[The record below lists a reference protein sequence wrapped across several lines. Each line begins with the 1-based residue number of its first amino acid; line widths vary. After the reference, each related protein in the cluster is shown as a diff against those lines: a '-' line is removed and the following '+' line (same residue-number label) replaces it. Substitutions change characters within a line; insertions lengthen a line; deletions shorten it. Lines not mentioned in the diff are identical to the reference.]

1 MSSMYKLTEDYN
13 AVLAM
18 LYDDE
23 QDEQAI
29 IDTLDAIESAIE
41 DKADG
46 YGMIIKQLDADVKG
60 IDIEIKRLQM
70 RKLMLDNH
78 AKRLKDKL
86 ADAMRAVGKTKLHT
100 ILFTFR
106 IQKNGGKRAL
116 VLDCAPENLP
126 PELQKVTI
134 AADNDAIR
142 RALEQE
148 GLEANPYAHL
158 APQGEGLRI
167 I

>member
-1 MSSMYKLTEDYN
+1 MSSMYQLTDDYN
-13 AVLAM
+13 TVLSM

-29 IDTLDAIESAIE
+29 VDTLDAIEGAIE

-46 YGMIIKQLDADVKG
+46 YAIMIKQLGFDVKG
-60 IDIEIKRLQM
+60 IDAEIKRLQM
-70 RKLMLDNH
+70 RKKMLDNRVE
-78 AKRLKDKL
+78 RLKNRL
-86 ADAMRAVGKTKLHT
+86 ADTMRAVGKTRLHT

-106 IQKNGGKRAL
+106 IQKDGGKRAL
-116 VLDCAPENLP
+116 ILDCPIDELP

-148 GLEANPYAHL
+148 GLEANQYAHL

-167 I
+167 V